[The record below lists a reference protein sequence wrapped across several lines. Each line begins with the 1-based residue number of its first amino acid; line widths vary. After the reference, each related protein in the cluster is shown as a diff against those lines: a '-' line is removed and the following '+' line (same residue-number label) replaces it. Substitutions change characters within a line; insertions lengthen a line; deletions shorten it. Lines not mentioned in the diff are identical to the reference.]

1 MWDRW
6 LVYVSAAS
14 GGARALE
21 GGSLDGFQA
30 SSTVTFDGFDLGG
43 DVRSSFAD
51 FIAALRENGCD
62 RLFLHCGTGYGSS
75 RLPTGSPPDDF
86 ALVALPG
93 EFIWAVE
100 SETSLQGDFIHRFR
114 VSTKPAVEQ
123 FTLEHATAALG
134 EVMQEFSQR
143 VSGRQRSSIATAMDA
158 LTDGEISIDPRID
171 YRELPEKRLRLLA
184 ATTRV
189 ADMGLSGSGSLWDT
203 VNTLDEYE
211 RLLHT
216 VVQAFAAASRSDDH
230 RFATPQ
236 AK

>member
-6 LVYVSAAS
+6 LVYVSAAF

-75 RLPTGSPPDDF
+75 RLPTGSPPDNF

-93 EFIWAVE
+93 EFIW
-100 SETSLQGDFIHRFR
+100 
-114 VSTKPAVEQ
+114 PAISGGRCITRRELWFLVVGGCD
-123 FTLEHATAALG
+123 AALVGVG
-134 EVMQEFSQR
+134 EVGG
-143 VSGRQRSSIATAMDA
+143 V
-158 LTDGEISIDPRID
+158 
-171 YRELPEKRLRLLA
+171 
-184 ATTRV
+184 
-189 ADMGLSGSGSLWDT
+189 GSVGGW
-203 VNTLDEYE
+203 
-211 RLLHT
+211 
-216 VVQAFAAASRSDDH
+216 
-230 RFATPQ
+230 
-236 AK
+236 